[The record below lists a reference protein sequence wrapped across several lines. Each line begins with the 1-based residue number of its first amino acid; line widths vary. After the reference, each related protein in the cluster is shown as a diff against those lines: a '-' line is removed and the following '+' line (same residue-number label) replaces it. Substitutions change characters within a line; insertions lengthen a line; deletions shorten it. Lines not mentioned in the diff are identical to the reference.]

1 MDEEIFNMQLRR
13 FLKKVGIQ
21 SQRDIELA
29 VRQGIET
36 GTLASTDK
44 TKCTG
49 IAPGSRSGPQSNHRG
64 RNRTV
69 LRFQFNYSSNSL
81 RATAITHDGDL
92 FEVDREVTLT
102 YYEYYSISLTP
113 ALWNLV
119 VD

>member
-44 TKCTG
+44 LNAQVLLQVPAVGLKVTIEDE
-49 IAPGSRSGPQSNHRG
+49 IA
-64 RNRTV
+64 
-69 LRFQFNYSSNSL
+69 LC
-81 RATAITHDGDL
+81 
-92 FEVDREVTLT
+92 
-102 YYEYYSISLTP
+102 
-113 ALWNLV
+113 
-119 VD
+119 